1 LRDEEGTLRL
11 NIPAALLLR
20 LCESAGEAATR
31 DFLSALGTDIGR
43 RIQAALGQD
52 LSAAPI
58 ESWAEHLGGQLALL
72 GLGELLIERWG
83 KALVLRVRGAPEE
96 LKGLIGVLL

>member
-1 LRDEEGTLRL
+1 MTQRFDPTRSIRYDLERGQLRDEEGTLRL

-72 GLGELLIERWG
+72 GLGEQ
-83 KALVLRVRGAPEE
+83 AAS
-96 LKGLIGVLL
+96 